1 MVMGMLSSL
10 SVAARLEKLTYNL
23 PSKSPPTAFPPH
35 LHHVLKV
42 GRDFFLPASH
52 SLDPEK

>member
-10 SVAARLEKLTYNL
+10 SAAASLGKLTSNL
-23 PSKSPPTAFPPH
+23 PSKSPPTASPPH

-42 GRDFFLPASH
+42 RRDFFFFAC
-52 SLDPEK
+52 